1 VVLRAPLT
9 PAVLGVVPAPAATLF
24 LRVILWCWFI
34 APARIDR
41 EAPEGAA
48 PVGTRATTLIPS
60 DARVAISDSK
70 PASRVP
76 GRVRTGD
83 VDGSRFLGE
92 SET

>member
-1 VVLRAPLT
+1 MVLRAPLT

-48 PVGTRATTLIPS
+48 PVGTRATTLS
-60 DARVAISDSK
+60 DGRVAIFDSK

-76 GRVRTGD
+76 GRVRIGD

>member
-1 VVLRAPLT
+1 MVLRAPLT

-48 PVGTRATTLIPS
+48 PVGTRATTLS
-60 DARVAISDSK
+60 DVRVAISDSK

-76 GRVRTGD
+76 GRVRIGD